1 MLLFAPFPSTMPQ
14 QAQIQATTTPLSE
27 LFNTQTSLKRP
38 SATSVSSIFSSFG
51 LKPHHR
57 HSTAIGTKTRILKC
71 THLSVTR
78 SHIPGSLPIPSYP
91 RDLFLAKTETDKCCQ
106 RCHKPHYFRWVY
118 VCNNCSARAC
128 HNCRPKWADRA
139 WGSFGGLLDTQPLQQ
154 ERVLEAVVVGGV
166 WGQRRVSETVRDE
179 NNKEGRKKSKIWNG
193 GLRPSSKE
201 LT

>member
-1 MLLFAPFPSTMPQ
+1 MLLLTPFPSQ
-14 QAQIQATTTPLSE
+14 QAQIVQAMTTPLSE
-27 LFNTQTSLKRP
+27 IFHTPTFPKRHSTP
-38 SATSVSSIFSSFG
+38 SISSIFSSFG
-51 LKPHHR
+51 FKSQNR
-57 HSTAIGTKTRILKC
+57 HPFPTKTGNALRISKC

-91 RDLFLAKTETDKCCQ
+91 RDLFLVRMETDKYCQ

-139 WGSFGGLLDTQPLQQ
+139 WGSFGSLLSAEPPDQKEEGGRKYVGAV
-154 ERVLEAVVVGGV
+154 ERIRG
-166 WGQRRVSETVRDE
+166 E
-179 NNKEGRKKSKIWNG
+179 NNPEGRRRSRRWNS